1 MYRVKAL
8 CASLVLLTL
17 IGCGG
22 GGSSGNPTPTPTPTP
37 QSALSVCGQEGTS
50 CANPTTIG
58 IGASEQFV
66 ATASSGTTPPLN
78 WSVNGVQGGSAATGT
93 ISASGLYAAPSA
105 FASGKSVMITAAAQ
119 SNSSTSGSA
128 TAIIVDNSLAQAAP
142 VKLGTTGGNATD
154 LVNNGKTITCCSG
167 TLGGLVS
174 RGGSFFVL
182 SNNHVLDKSDTGT
195 PGENISQPGLVD
207 SNCSPAKTVATLT
220 QAAALKPTSI
230 TTTGACAGQ
239 PAPCGPAPSNVDAA
253 IAQIAA
259 GQVDTAGNI
268 LDLGAVSGAGISAA
282 PPSST
287 LALPGNVLSANEGVA
302 KSGRRTGL
310 TCSSLQSVSTTVS
323 VQYDG
328 SCGGT
333 TAFTATFA
341 SQIIINGGSFS
352 APGDSGSLVVTSDT
366 ARPVG
371 LLYGGNSTSSSANPI
386 QDVITAFTNGS
397 GTPSVVGGGDHAIS
411 CSAVANS
418 ATSAAGP
425 GFTALS
431 AQEQQRVS
439 AVREKNAALLM
450 RDPAI
455 TSVVAGASD
464 DNPGEGALVIEV
476 SGATRA
482 PIPAV
487 VDGVR
492 TRIAAQTAAS
502 QLPVLRSEDFDQA
515 VAVKESHVADLMS
528 QPGIQ
533 GVGVGRSD
541 DNSAEPAIVIYVI
554 TGVSHPPI
562 PQTLDGVRTK
572 IVEGDRFRAY

>member
-1 MYRVKAL
+1 MDIVKAL
-8 CASLVLLTL
+8 CASLALLTL

-22 GGSSGNPTPTPTPTP
+22 GNSSGNPTPTPTPTP
-37 QSALSVCGQEGTS
+37 PSALSVCGQEGTN

-58 IGASEQFV
+58 VGASEQFV
-66 ATASSGTTPPLN
+66 ATAISGTTPSLN

-93 ISASGLYAAPSA
+93 ISATGTYTAPSA
-105 FASGKSVMITAAAQ
+105 FPSGKSVTITATEQ
-119 SNSSTSGSA
+119 SSSSASGSA
-128 TAIIVDNSLAQAAP
+128 TAVIVDNSLAQSPP

-167 TLGGLVS
+167 TLGSLVT
-174 RGGSFFVL
+174 RGGNFFVL

-195 PGENISQPGLVD
+195 AGENISQPGLVD
-207 SNCSPAKTVATLT
+207 SNCSPARTVATLT

-259 GQVDTAGNI
+259 GQVDTTGTI
-268 LDLGAVSGAGISAA
+268 LDLGALSGGGISAM
-282 PPSST
+282 PPSATTAS
-287 LALPGNVLSANEGVA
+287 AAIVLETGESVA

-328 SCGGT
+328 SCGGA

-341 SQIIINGGSFS
+341 NQVIINGGNFS

-366 ARPVG
+366 ARPLG

-386 QDVITAFTNGS
+386 QDVIAALS
-397 GTPSVVGGGDHAIS
+397 GGGTLSVVGGGDHAIS

-418 ATSAAGP
+418 ATGATAVS
-425 GFTALS
+425 FTALS
-431 AQEQQRVS
+431 AQERQRVS
-439 AVREKNAALLM
+439 AAREKNAALLM

-455 TSVVAGASD
+455 TSVAAGASGD
-464 DNPGEGALVIEV
+464 SPGEGALVIHA

-482 PIPAV
+482 PVPAV

-492 TRIAAQTAAS
+492 TKIAASQAGLN
-502 QLPVLRSEDFDQA
+502 QLPVLRSEDFDHA
-515 VAVKESHVADLMS
+515 VAVKENHVADLIA

-541 DNSAEPAIVIYVI
+541 DNPAEPAIVIYVV
-554 TGVSHPPI
+554 TGVSHPAI
-562 PQTLDGVRTK
+562 PPTFDGVRTK

>member
-1 MYRVKAL
+1 MDIVKAL
-8 CASLVLLTL
+8 CACLLLLTL

-37 QSALSVCGQEGTS
+37 SAFTVCGQEGTA

-58 IGASEQFV
+58 VGTSEQFV
-66 ATASSGTTPPLN
+66 ATPTSGTLPPLN

-93 ISASGLYAAPSA
+93 ISASGLYSAPSG
-105 FASGKSVMITAAAQ
+105 FDSGKDVTITAAAQ
-119 SNSSTSGSA
+119 SNASTSGSA
-128 TAIIVDNSLAQAAP
+128 VAIIVDNSLAQAAP
-142 VKLGTTGGNATD
+142 VKLGTSGGNATD

-167 TLGGLVS
+167 TLGSLVS
-174 RGGSFFVL
+174 RGGNFFIL
-182 SNNHVLDKSDTGT
+182 SNNHVLDKSDTGAA
-195 PGENISQPGLVD
+195 GENISQPGLVD

-220 QAAALKPTSI
+220 LAAALKPTTIS
-230 TTTGACAGQ
+230 TTGACAGQ

-259 GQVDTAGNI
+259 GQVDTTGSI
-268 LDLGAVSGAGISAA
+268 LDLGAVSGSGISAA

-287 LALPGNVLSANEGVA
+287 LAVPGTVLSANEGVA

-310 TCSSLQSVSTTVS
+310 TCSNLQAVATTVS
-323 VQYDG
+323 VEYDG
-328 SCGGT
+328 SCGGAV
-333 TAFTATFA
+333 AFTATF
-341 SQIIINGGSFS
+341 SNQVIINGGGFS

-366 ARPVG
+366 ARPLG

-386 QDVITAFTNGS
+386 QDVIAALS
-397 GTPSVVGGGDHAIS
+397 GGGTVSVVGGGDHAIS

-418 ATSAAGP
+418 VASPAGP
-425 GFTALS
+425 SFTGLS
-431 AQEQQRVS
+431 AQERRRVS
-439 AVREKNAALLM
+439 AAQQKNAALLM

-455 TSVVAGASD
+455 TSVVAGASED
-464 DNPGEGALVIEV
+464 SPGEGALMIEV
-476 SGATRA
+476 SGATRV
-482 PIPAV
+482 PLPAA

-492 TRIAAQTAAS
+492 TRVVDANAAGQA
-502 QLPVLRSEDFDQA
+502 PVLRAQDLDQA
-515 VAVKESHVADLMS
+515 IVVKESHVADLMS

-541 DNSAEPAIVIYVI
+541 DNPAEPAILIYVV

-562 PQTLDGVRTK
+562 PATLDGVRTR
-572 IVEGDRFRAY
+572 VVAGDRFKAY